1 MFEEPDLNSRVLARL
16 PAHDVLAASADVY
29 FRDCSQIT
37 LHRVAEDGHVS
48 TWLRAVAANPQQ
60 PAEHTLFDLRH
71 VCADTAA
78 DMQAAHWLDVHGCFY
93 YGLRTRWSGANAL
106 LRAIRAQQ
114 INLPAAEVAPE
125 LEMAA

>member
-1 MFEEPDLNSRVLARL
+1 MFEEPDLNPRVLARL
-16 PAHDVLAASADVY
+16 QACEVLAAHADVY
-29 FRDCSQIT
+29 FADGTQIT
-37 LHRVAEDGHVS
+37 FHRVAENGHANQ
-48 TWLRAVAANPQQ
+48 WLRAVATLGQ
-60 PAEHTLFDLRH
+60 PGEHTLFDLRH

-114 INLPAAEVAPE
+114 IIHAPAAE
-125 LEMAA
+125 LMEMAA